1 MTRVARGWLVSGGL
15 ATAGVVA
22 LLALALGGGSAAP
35 AATSAAPDFARD
47 VAPVVRQTCLGCHR
61 DGGIAPFAFRTERD
75 LAGRAALIVAALDQR
90 RMPPWPP
97 SSRSPRYVG
106 EEAHTLDA
114 RERAILVDWARAQ
127 FVRPGAARRGTPV
140 GAPPTPVTAPRA
152 GESRLELAMPTAYRP
167 AGTNGSTDDYRCF
180 LLDPKLVQDAFVTS
194 ARIVPGDAAIV
205 HHVILYRIPQT
216 SVAQA
221 TTLDRGS
228 PGPGWKCFG
237 GPGVGGGTS
246 GNPRGFL
253 DDAGWIAA
261 WAPGFGADRFRA
273 GTGVELPAGSRIV
286 MQVHYNLLN
295 GNSPDRSRAVLTT
308 VPASTGPTPVQ
319 TMLVAAPVE
328 LSCRSGEKGPLCDR
342 TAAVFDQIDR
352 FGADAALVPSGLLL
366 LCGKDAAHPVPS
378 AVSTCER
385 SFGRQVTIQGVGGHM
400 HLLGRSIRVDLNPG
414 TAHAR
419 LLLEI
424 PSWSFH
430 WQAVY
435 QLAAPVEAGPD
446 DVVRVT
452 CRYDTSLRRGRPRY
466 VLWGEGTTDEM
477 CLGIL
482 QVTPR

>member
-1 MTRVARGWLVSGGL
+1 MARRS
-15 ATAGVVA
+15 AIVA
-22 LLALALGGGSAAP
+22 LAAAVASLAAALALP
-35 AATSAAPDFARD
+35 ALASRSAAPDFGRD
-47 VAPVVRQTCLGCHR
+47 VAPIVRETCLGCHR

-75 LAGRAALIVAALDQR
+75 LASRAPLLVAALEQH

-97 SSRSPRYVG
+97 SARSPRYVG
-106 EEAHTLDA
+106 QAQRTLDEH
-114 RERAILVDWARAQ
+114 ERRTLLRWARSQLA
-127 FVRPGAARRGTPV
+127 RPGAARGEMPIGPAPV
-140 GAPPTPVTAPRA
+140 PATAPEP
-152 GESRLELAMPTAYRP
+152 GESRLDLAMPTAYRP

-180 LLDPKLVQDAFVTS
+180 LLDPKLGQDTFVTS
-194 ARIVPGDAAIV
+194 ARIVPGDPAIV
-205 HHVILYRIPQT
+205 HHVILYRIPQE

-221 TTLDRGS
+221 TTLDRRSTGA
-228 PGPGWKCFG
+228 GWTCFG

-246 GNPRGFL
+246 GNPRAFL

-261 WAPGFGADRFRA
+261 WAPGFGSDRF
-273 GTGVELPAGSRIV
+273 GQGSGVELPAGSRIV

-295 GNSPDRSRAVLTT
+295 GVRPDRSRAVLTT
-308 VPASTGPTPVQ
+308 VPATTQLTPVQ

-328 LSCRSGEKGPLCDR
+328 LACRPGEHGPLCER
-342 TAAVFDQIDR
+342 TAAVFDQVDR
-352 FGADAALVPSGLLL
+352 FGADAALVPAGLLY

-378 AVSTCER
+378 PVSTCER
-385 SFGRQVTIQGVGGHM
+385 GFTRPVTIQGVGGHM

-414 TAHAR
+414 TPRAR

-424 PSWSFH
+424 PRWDFH

-435 QLAAPVEAGPD
+435 QLAKPVQAGPG

-452 CRYDTSLRRGRPRY
+452 CRYDTGLRQGKPRY